1 MRFCR
6 YKSVFLQTTK
16 IYDNM
21 KRHFLLFFL
30 LTASVTAFTQE
41 EVKQRNKG
49 EMKFEK
55 TRHDFGVFAQD
66 TAIVTYDFVFT
77 NVGKSPLIIH
87 QASASCGCTVPEYT
101 LEPIMP
107 GCKGT
112 IKVTYNGKGKRPG
125 VFRKSITIHNNGKQ
139 SPVRLYIEGEMIDNT
154 PTQPVE
160 LIQDETLYQEIY
172 P

>member
-1 MRFCR
+1 
-6 YKSVFLQTTK
+6 
-16 IYDNM
+16 M
-21 KRHFLLFFL
+21 KRDIVLLL
-30 LTASVTAFTQE
+30 LLSVVSIGFAQ
-41 EVKQRNKG
+41 EVKQKDKG
-49 EMKFEK
+49 EMKFET
-55 TRHDFGVFAQD
+55 TRHYFGTFAQD

-77 NVGKSPLIIH
+77 NTGKSPLIIH
-87 QASASCGCTVPEYT
+87 TASASCGCTVPEYT

-107 GCKGT
+107 GCKGK

-154 PTQPVE
+154 PPQPVE